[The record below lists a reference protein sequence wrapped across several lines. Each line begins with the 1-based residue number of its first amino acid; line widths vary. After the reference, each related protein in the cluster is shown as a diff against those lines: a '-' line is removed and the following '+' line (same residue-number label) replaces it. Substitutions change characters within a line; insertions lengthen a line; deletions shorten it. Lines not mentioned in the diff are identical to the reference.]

1 MEENSYQEN
10 NVCPLE
16 YILKQKTCFF
26 NCLYT
31 FSLSQASPPNASNIQ
46 AIEVCPVPVGTKDT
60 LDKKN
65 RKIYDV
71 VDDESLYETMFD
83 PPAPPPSTLPPSPPP
98 PSPPPS
104 SPPPLSP
111 PPSSLPPPSPPYE
124 NFMPETS
131 A

>member
-1 MEENSYQEN
+1 MPSRI
-10 NVCPLE
+10 
-16 YILKQKTCFF
+16 YIKTNMFF

-31 FSLSQASPPNASNIQ
+31 FSLSQTSPPNASNVQ
-46 AIEVCPVPVGTKDT
+46 AIDVCPVPVETKDT

-98 PSPPPS
+98 PSTLPPSPPPP

-111 PPSSLPPPSPPYE
+111 PPSSPPPSSPPPPSPPYE
-124 NFMPETS
+124 NFMPETL